1 MSLTLGSIAAVTG
14 GRLVGGD
21 PTAPVRGFD
30 FDSRV
35 QTRGAGFVAL
45 VDGRDGHDFVADAH
59 AAGAAVALV
68 ARIPD
73 GVTGPCVVV
82 EDPLAALGALAASER
97 AALTDTR
104 VVAVTGSAGKT
115 STKELLAAALA
126 PARRVHANAASYNNE
141 FGLPVTILG
150 ADPTTEVLVLE
161 MGERFAGD
169 LAHLCAIARPEIGIV
184 THVGLA
190 HAEHLGGRD
199 GIVDVLAEM
208 VVALPADGLAVL
220 NSDCDATPALRARA
234 LAPVLTAGRS
244 ADADVRIE
252 SLALDDDLRAAFDLA
267 TPWGRVEG
275 VHLAVRGEHQAS
287 NAAQAATVALHLGVA
302 PEVVAVGLGAA
313 TGAHWRMELG
323 RSPQGVTVLNDA
335 YNASPGAM
343 ESALHSL
350 VRLPAEHR
358 IAVLGAMLELGAHS
372 DAEHRRLGTLAA
384 TLGID
389 TIVVVPSFGAAPL
402 AEAAEAAGGTVVLV
416 DDAAAAAAW
425 VADHAGPGDAV
436 LVKASRRV
444 GLERV
449 AAELLGAAA

>member
-1 MSLTLGSIAAVTG
+1 MSLTLGSIAAITG

-21 PTAPVRGFD
+21 PTSPVHGFD

-45 VDGRDGHDFVADAH
+45 IDGRDGHDFVADAH
-59 AAGAAVALV
+59 GAGAAVALV

-82 EDPLAALGALAASER
+82 DDPLAALGALAASER

-208 VVALPADGLAVL
+208 VVALPTDGLTVL
-220 NSDCDATPALRARA
+220 NADCDATPALRARA
-234 LAPVLTAGRS
+234 VAPVLTSGRS
-244 ADADVRIE
+244 SAADVRIE
-252 SLALDDDLRAAFDLA
+252 SLVLDDELRATFDLA

-302 PEVVAVGLGAA
+302 PEVVAAGLGAA
-313 TGAHWRMELG
+313 AGAHWRMELG
-323 RSPQGVTVLNDA
+323 RSPQGITVLNDA

-389 TIVVVPSFGAAPL
+389 TIVVVPTFGAAPL
-402 AEAAEAAGGTVVLV
+402 ADAAEAAGGTVVRV

-425 VADHAGPGDAV
+425 VAGHAGPGDAV

>member
-1 MSLTLGSIAAVTG
+1 MSLTLGSIATITG

-21 PTAPVRGFD
+21 PAAPVHGFD

-35 QTRGAGFVAL
+35 QTPGAGFVAL
-45 VDGRDGHDFVADAH
+45 VDGRDGHDFVTAAH

-68 ARIPD
+68 ARVPD

-82 EDPLAALGALAASER
+82 EDPLAALGVLAATER
-97 AALTDTR
+97 GALVDTR

-115 STKELLAAALA
+115 STKELLAAALT
-126 PARRVHANAASYNNE
+126 PSRRVHANAASYNNE

-150 ADPTTEVLVLE
+150 AAPDTEVLVLE

-169 LAHLCAIARPEIGIV
+169 LAHLCAIARPQIGIV

-199 GIVDVLAEM
+199 GIIDVLAEM

-220 NSDCDATPALRARA
+220 NADCDATPALRERA
-234 LAPVLTAGRS
+234 TAPVLTAGC
-244 ADADVRIE
+244 APDADVRIE
-252 SLALDDDLRAAFDLA
+252 ALVLDDDLRAHFDLA
-267 TPWGRVEG
+267 TPWGRLAD
-275 VHLAVRGEHQAS
+275 VHLAMRGEHQAS

-302 PEVVAVGLGAA
+302 PEAVAAGLGAA
-313 TGAHWRMELG
+313 TGAHWRMELH
-323 RSPQGVTVLNDA
+323 RSRDGVTVLNDA

-343 ESALHSL
+343 ESALRSL
-350 VRLPAEHR
+350 ARLPADRR

-372 DAEHRRLGTLAA
+372 EAEHRRLGALAA
-384 TLGID
+384 ELGIA
-389 TIVVVPSFGAAPL
+389 TIVVVPAFGAAPL
-402 AEAAEAAGGTVVLV
+402 ADAAAAAGGTVVRV

-425 VADHAGPGDAV
+425 VAGHTGPGDAV

-449 AAELLGAAA
+449 AAMLLEPAA

>member
-1 MSLTLGSIAAVTG
+1 VSLTLGSIAAITG

-21 PTAPVRGFD
+21 PTTPVHGFD

-45 VDGRDGHDFVADAH
+45 VDGRDGHDFVVDAH

-82 EDPLAALGALAASER
+82 DDPLVALGALAASER
-97 AALTDTR
+97 GTLTDTR
-104 VVAVTGSAGKT
+104 VVAVAGSAGKT

-141 FGLPVTILG
+141 FGLPVTILA
-150 ADPTTEVLVLE
+150 ADPGTEVLILE
-161 MGERFAGD
+161 LGERFAGD

-199 GIVDVLAEM
+199 GIIDVLAEM
-208 VVALPADGLAVL
+208 VVALPEHGLAVL
-220 NSDCDATPALRARA
+220 NADCDATPVLRARSV
-234 LAPVLTAGRS
+234 APVLTAGRS
-244 ADADVRIE
+244 TDADVRIE
-252 SLALDDDLRAAFDLA
+252 SLVLDDALCASFDLA
-267 TPWGRVEG
+267 TPWGRLADVR
-275 VHLAVRGEHQAS
+275 LAVRGEHQAS

-302 PEVVAVGLGAA
+302 PETVAAGLGTA
-313 TGAHWRMELG
+313 TGAHWRMELD
-323 RSPQGVTVLNDA
+323 RSPQGVLVLNDA

-350 VRLPAEHR
+350 VRLPAERR
-358 IAVLGAMLELGAHS
+358 IAVLGAMLELGTHS
-372 DAEHRRLGTLAA
+372 ESEHRRLATLAA

-402 AEAAEAAGGTVVLV
+402 ADAAEAAGGAVVRV

-449 AAELLGAAA
+449 AATLLEEAA

>member
-1 MSLTLGSIAAVTG
+1 MSLTLGSIATITG

-21 PTAPVRGFD
+21 PSTPVRGFD

-45 VDGRDGHDFVADAH
+45 VDGRDGHDFVGAAH

-82 EDPLAALGALAASER
+82 DDPLTALGALATAER
-97 AALTDTR
+97 ATLVDTR
-104 VVAVTGSAGKT
+104 VVAIAGSAGKT

-126 PARRVHANAASYNNE
+126 STRRVHANAASYNNE

-150 ADPTTEVLVLE
+150 ADPATEVLVLE

-169 LAHLCAIARPEIGIV
+169 LAHLCSIARPEIGIV

-208 VVALPADGLAVL
+208 LVALPASGLAVL
-220 NSDCDATPALRARA
+220 NADCDATPVLRTRA
-234 LAPVLTAGRS
+234 AAPVLTVGRA

-252 SLALDDDLRAAFDLA
+252 SIVLDDELRASFDLA
-267 TPWGRVEG
+267 TPWGRVAG
-275 VHLAVRGEHQAS
+275 VRLAVRGEHQAS

-302 PEVVAVGLGAA
+302 PDAVAAGLAAA
-313 TGAHWRMELG
+313 TGAHWRMELH
-323 RSPQGVTVLNDA
+323 RSADGVTVLNDA

-343 ESALHSL
+343 ESALRSL
-350 VRLPAEHR
+350 VRLPADRR
-358 IAVLGAMLELGAHS
+358 IAVLGAMLELGDHS
-372 DAEHRRLGTLAA
+372 EAEHRRLGALAA
-384 TLGID
+384 ELGID

-402 AEAAEAAGGTVVLV
+402 AEAAEAAGGTVVRV
-416 DDAAAAAAW
+416 DDAQAAAAW
-425 VADHAGPGDAV
+425 VADHAGAGDAV

-449 AAELLGAAA
+449 AAMLLEPAA

>member
-1 MSLTLGSIAAVTG
+1 MSLTLASIAAITG

-21 PTAPVRGFD
+21 PATPVRGFD

-35 QTRGAGFVAL
+35 QTPGAGFVAL
-45 VDGRDGHDFVADAH
+45 VDGRDGHDFVAAAH

-97 AALTDTR
+97 AGLADTR

-126 PARRVHANAASYNNE
+126 SARRVHANAASYNNE
-141 FGLPVTILG
+141 FGLPVTILA
-150 ADPTTEVLVLE
+150 ADPDTEVLILE

-199 GIVDVLAEM
+199 GIIDVLAEM
-208 VVALPADGLAVL
+208 VVALPASGLAVL
-220 NSDCDATPALRARA
+220 NADCDATPALRARSEA
-234 LAPVLTAGRS
+234 RVVTVGRA

-252 SLALDDDLRAAFDLA
+252 SLRLDDELRASFDLS
-267 TPWGRVEG
+267 TPWGSVADVR
-275 VHLAVRGEHQAS
+275 LTVRGEHQAS
-287 NAAQAATVALHLGVA
+287 NAAQAAAVALHLGVA
-302 PEVVAVGLGAA
+302 PEMVASGLAVA
-313 TGAHWRMELG
+313 TGAHWRMELH

-384 TLGID
+384 ALGID
-389 TIVVVPSFGAAPL
+389 TIVVVPTFGAAPL
-402 AEAAEAAGGTVVLV
+402 ADAAEAAGGTVVRV
-416 DDAAAAAAW
+416 EDADAAAAW
-425 VADHAGPGDAV
+425 VAGHAGRGDAV

-449 AAELLGAAA
+449 AAALLEEAA